1 MKCYKCGGFLYEG
14 DRCNVCGA
22 DVSVYRE
29 IVQESNSLYNRGLEY
44 AKARNLSGAVRC
56 LEISI
61 KMYKNNINSRNLLGL
76 IYYETGEFTLALAQW
91 VISKNIQP
99 ENNLANE
106 FINVF
111 QKSRAEL
118 DKMNSAIKKYNKA
131 IYYVRQGSYD
141 LAEIQ
146 LKKLLND
153 NTHIVKGHQL
163 LALLLIRKEKL
174 ADARVAL
181 KKAEKIDA
189 GNPITIAYKAAVQE
203 EIKEEEKDLSP
214 IEIKMKRAAEQPEKE
229 HAPLSGDDVIIP
241 KSTYKEHNPT
251 TMAII
256 QIIIGLLIG
265 AAIVFFIV
273 IPAKTSEYKN
283 EISKMKTDYETQ
295 ISSLNTKI
303 NELEG
308 GSSQENSETAA
319 AESTTVTEAYKTLLK
334 AADYYADE
342 KYEEAA
348 DLVSGLQGVDQ
359 LKDDD
364 LKTLYNSVGKKILKK
379 QGDLL
384 WDSGAEDYEAERF
397 AEAAEKFV
405 KSYQLNDENEDSLY
419 FAAVSYQKAAN
430 TEKAKEWF
438 EKYIDKFPQGAHI
451 EEANNYYNE
460 LG

>member
-14 DRCNVCGA
+14 DHCNVCGA

-61 KMYKNNINSRNLLGL
+61 KMYKNNVNSRNLLGL

-131 IYYVRQGSYD
+131 IYYVQQGSYD

-174 ADARVAL
+174 ADARLAL

-203 EIKEEEKDLSP
+203 EIKEEERDLSP
-214 IEIKMKRAAEQPEKE
+214 IEIKIKRANEQPGEE
-229 HAPLSGDDVIIP
+229 RAPLSGDDVIIP

-256 QIIIGLLIG
+256 QIIIGLIIG

-283 EISKMKTDYETQ
+283 EISKIKTDYESQ

-303 NELEG
+303 NELES
-308 GSSQENSETAA
+308 GSSSDDGTGTTPEN
-319 AESTTVTEAYKTLLK
+319 TTVTETYKTLLK

-348 DLVSGLQGVDQ
+348 DLVAGLQGVDQ
-359 LKDDD
+359 LKDED
-364 LKTLYNSVGKKILKK
+364 LKTLYNSVGKKILAK

-405 KSYQLNDENEDSLY
+405 KSYELNNENEDSLY
-419 FAAVSYQKAAN
+419 FAAVSYRAAAN
-430 TEKAKEWF
+430 TDKAKEYF
-438 EKYIDKFPQGAHI
+438 EEYINKFPQGTHI
-451 EEANNYYNE
+451 EEANNYYSE